1 MRARIDKTGEENPH
15 ALIDAAYSDEFHLA
29 LERQLCF
36 ASDKSEIRAELN
48 KIGRLYLILR
58 RSENDREMR
67 RELRKDNALLARQT
81 DKFLKILR
89 GAPHDDIA
97 SGLYMTAL
105 RLGEG
110 MPATLFPELSAHE
123 QGQSGEPFLLE
134 LIRLLELLEKSAL
147 EQANYFRERPGPK
160 INLGLEYLVRHIADL
175 FLTTLNRP
183 FTIDHHKPVA
193 ASGAFDFVGALIK
206 PLDDV
211 SDTEITTA
219 IRAEQ
224 GLRRKLNAQ
233 AGRQNNPAAKAQNIE
248 K

>member
-1 MRARIDKTGEENPH
+1 MRARVDTGSATPT
-15 ALIDAAYSDEFHLA
+15 ALIDVAYSDEFHLA
-29 LERQLCF
+29 LERQFRLK
-36 ASDKSEIRAELN
+36 SDKSEIRAELR
-48 KIGRLYLILR
+48 KIGRLYLVLR
-58 RSENDREMR
+58 RSENNREMR
-67 RELRKDNALLARQT
+67 RELRRENAQLARQT
-81 DKFLKILR
+81 NKFLKILR

-123 QGQSGEPFLLE
+123 QSQSGEPYLLE

-147 EQANYFRERPGPK
+147 ERADYFRERPGPK
-160 INLGLEYLVRHIADL
+160 INLGLEYLVRHVADL
-175 FLTTLNRP
+175 FLATLTRP

-193 ASGAFDFVGALIK
+193 ASEAFDFVSALIA

-211 SDTEITTA
+211 SDTEIMTA

-224 GLRRKLNAQ
+224 VLRRKLNVQ
-233 AGRQNNPAAKAQNIE
+233 AGQ
-248 K
+248 